1 VISSID
7 AKTIYDVPLL
17 MRKEKL
23 DERVL
28 QLFKIENGEE
38 PQLDQW
44 KDFLVKLKNPK
55 SEVNIALVGK
65 YVELHDA
72 YKSIAESLIHA
83 GASNEVK
90 ANVRW
95 VPSETVS
102 KENVEEL
109 LGDQNGILIA
119 PGFGERGFEG
129 KIAAAQYAREK
140 GTPFLGICL
149 GLQVAVIE
157 FGRNVLGLKN
167 ANSTEMDPK
176 TKEPIIDLME
186 EQKKITKKGGTMR
199 LGAYPCTLKEG
210 NKVFEMYGEQDIS
223 ERHRH
228 RYEFNND
235 YLDRFEQKGM
245 MAAGVNPDSN
255 LVEIMELK
263 NHPWYVGTQFHPELK
278 SRVLAPHPLFIGF
291 IKAAMANQANKSTNR
306 S

>member
-1 VISSID
+1 
-7 AKTIYDVPLL
+7 
-17 MRKEKL
+17 
-23 DERVL
+23 
-28 QLFKIENGEE
+28 
-38 PQLDQW
+38 
-44 KDFLVKLKNPK
+44 
-55 SEVNIALVGK
+55 
-65 YVELHDA
+65 
-72 YKSIAESLIHA
+72 
-83 GASNEVK
+83 VK

-129 KIAAAQYAREK
+129 KIAAAKYAREK